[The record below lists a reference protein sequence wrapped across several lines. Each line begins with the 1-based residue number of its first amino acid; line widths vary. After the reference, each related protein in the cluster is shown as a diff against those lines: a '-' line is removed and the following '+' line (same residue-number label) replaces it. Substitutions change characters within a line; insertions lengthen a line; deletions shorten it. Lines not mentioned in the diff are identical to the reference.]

1 MAVRTKWNFEAEYI
15 QSCNCDWGCPCN
27 FNALPTHGNC
37 EALVA
42 YRIKKGKF
50 GDTKLDGAIFG
61 LSAWWPKAIHEG
73 NGTAALYLDE
83 NTTSDQRKAIEA
95 IFSGKQGGGVF
106 EIFPKT
112 WSKVLPTKVVK
123 MDFHYDGY
131 NSWFKVDGIG
141 EVRSTYISNPVTG
154 EKFKGEVF
162 LPGGINWKRALTT
175 NIKKWWVGDRE
186 IHARHENRAGFVTTL
201 KFSEKGCI
209 G

>member
-1 MAVRTKWNFEAEYI
+1 MTVGKYSDSSLSVKTKWNFEAEYI

-95 IFSGKQGGGVF
+95 IFSGKNGGGIF

-112 WSKVLPTKVVK
+112 WSKILPTKVVK
-123 MDFHYDGY
+123 IDFHYNGY

-141 EVRSTYISNPVTG
+141 DISFSINGRSITG
-154 EKFKGEVF
+154 
-162 LPGGINWKRALTT
+162 LSDWKEGLGRGLFSIWMAALGPSRLQDG
-175 NIKKWWVGDRE
+175 VAHSFSGD
-186 IHARHENRAGFVTTL
+186 GF
-201 KFSEKGCI
+201 C
-209 G
+209 